1 MKSINHDFA
10 ALNQVQGDGKVDK
23 SQTGSSKN
31 AAAAKKGNSMNV
43 LEKKMADLLAE
54 LKKNYCVKAVKAE
67 FESEELSF
75 AQISSLREL
84 AHNAGLE
91 FTLKLGGCVPV
102 RDFSEA
108 QKLDVDN
115 IVAPM
120 IESRYAMEKFVNTA
134 QLIFPPS
141 DFSRKK
147 LYINLETSTGVQN
160 FDEIASSPLFEALN
174 GVVFGR
180 SDYAASILAK
190 SGTDSDFV
198 FEAAEKVARKTLAA
212 GKELIVGGNV
222 TALSLPFFKKLQTT
236 HLSGFETRKIIFNA
250 PNALITPHAEQG
262 IQKALEFEL
271 LWLKNKNSLSI
282 LDKTRIETLEKRF
295 LS

>member
-1 MKSINHDFA
+1 
-10 ALNQVQGDGKVDK
+10 
-23 SQTGSSKN
+23 
-31 AAAAKKGNSMNV
+31 MNK
-43 LEKKMADLLAE
+43 LEKNMADLLAD

-75 AQISSLREL
+75 AQISSLKEL
-84 AHNAGLE
+84 AHSAGLE
-91 FTLKLGGCVPV
+91 FTLKLGGCAPV

-108 QKLDVDN
+108 KKLGIDN

-134 QLIFPPS
+134 KSIFPPS

-147 LYINLETSTGVQN
+147 LYINLETVTGVQN
-160 FDEIASSPLFEALN
+160 FDEIASSPLFEALS

-198 FEAAEKVARKTLAA
+198 FEAAEKVARKALAT
-212 GKELIVGGNV
+212 GKELIAGGNV

-236 HLSGFETRKIIFNA
+236 HLSGFETRKIIFSA
-250 PNALITPHAEQG
+250 PEALALPDIEAG
-262 IQKALEFEL
+262 ILKAAEFEL
-271 LWLKNKNSLSI
+271 LWLKNKCENTNSLSTP
-282 LDKTRIETLEKRF
+282 DKNRIKMIEKRF
-295 LS
+295 NLG

>member
-1 MKSINHDFA
+1 
-10 ALNQVQGDGKVDK
+10 
-23 SQTGSSKN
+23 
-31 AAAAKKGNSMNV
+31 MNE

-67 FESEELSF
+67 FESEELSL
-75 AQISSLREL
+75 AQISLLKEL
-84 AHNAGLE
+84 AHNIGLG
-91 FTLKLGGCVPV
+91 FTLKLGGCAPV

-108 QKLDVDN
+108 RNLGVDN

-120 IESRYAMEKFVNTA
+120 IESRYAMEKFVITA
-134 QLIFPPS
+134 QSIFPAA
-141 DFSRKK
+141 DFSRTK
-147 LYINLETSTGVQN
+147 LYINLETDTGVQN
-160 FDEIASSPLFEALN
+160 FDEIASSPLFEALS

-180 SDYAASILAK
+180 SDYVASL
-190 SGTDSDFV
+190 SSLSDPDSDFV
-198 FEAAEKVARKTLAA
+198 RDIVERIAQKTLDA
-212 GKELIVGGNV
+212 GKELIAGGNV

-236 HLSGFETRKIIFNA
+236 HLSGFETRKIIFDA
-250 PNALITPHAEQG
+250 PNALVNPESEQG

-282 LDKTRIETLEKRF
+282 LDKNRIETLEKRF